1 MRWDLVERAE
11 SSLIEQWQ
19 STQQQGDAPPLTSEL
34 VEFLIEANM
43 SLLVRTTWRRARRL
57 HRDDLEQ
64 AARVGLL
71 EALRRF
77 RTGRGAPFGPYA
89 ITWIRKEQQRTV
101 ASGDHAIAVPAHR
114 LGDLAAVRHATQS
127 PAQTDA
133 EIAAALDLSPQSVA
147 GLRQVLA
154 VTASTHLA
162 DRPHEP
168 DLTADAELRLTIEA
182 ALSKLPARTAEIVRL
197 RYGLH
202 DGEPRAL
209 RKIAA
214 NLGVSDHTVR
224 SELARAHRHLTRHL
238 A

>member
-1 MRWDLVERAE
+1 MRWGLVERAE

-19 STQQQGDAPPLTSEL
+19 STQRRGDAPPSASGL

-43 SLLVRTTWRRARRL
+43 SLLVRTTWRRARQLDRA
-57 HRDDLEQ
+57 DLEQ

-101 ASGDHAIAVPAHR
+101 ASGDHPIAVPPHR

-133 EIAAALDLSPQSVA
+133 EIAAALELSPQAVA

-154 VTASTHLA
+154 ITPPTHLA
-162 DRPHEP
+162 DHAHK
-168 DLTADAELRLTIEA
+168 ADIIGEAEMRLTIEA
-182 ALSKLPARTAEIVRL
+182 ALSKMPARTAEIVRL

-202 DGEPRAL
+202 DGEPRTL

-224 SELARAHRHLTRHL
+224 SELARAHRHLARHL

>member
-19 STQQQGDAPPLTSEL
+19 SMQRRGDAPPSASGL

-43 SLLVRTTWRRARRL
+43 SLLVRTTWRRARQLDRA
-57 HRDDLEQ
+57 DLEQ

-71 EALRRF
+71 EALWRF

-101 ASGDHAIAVPAHR
+101 ASGDHPIAVPAHR

-133 EIAAALDLSPQSVA
+133 EIAAALELSPQAVA

-154 VTASTHLA
+154 ITPPNHLTDHA
-162 DRPHEP
+162 DK
-168 DLTADAELRLTIEA
+168 ADIIGEAERRLTIEA
-182 ALSKLPARTAEIVRL
+182 ALSKVPARTAEIVRL
-197 RYGLH
+197 RYGLR
-202 DGEPRAL
+202 DGEPRTL
-209 RKIAA
+209 REIAA
-214 NLGVSDHTVR
+214 SLRVSDHTVR